1 VVANAPG
8 NAELILRGV
17 SFSLAASETLGIIGP
32 SGSGKS
38 TLAKVL
44 LGIWPTFRGCV
55 RMDGTEVAKMDHD
68 RVGQHLGYLPQT
80 VELLPGTIAENI
92 RRLGP
97 DDPAGVIEAAELAG
111 AHEMILSLP
120 NGYDTVVGK
129 RGFALSGG
137 QTQRIGL
144 ARAFYGRPNFVLL
157 DEPDAD
163 LDDAGERALAQAIS
177 ILRKRQATVVI
188 VSHRSAL
195 LQLVDKVLI
204 MNSGQS
210 AKFGSL
216 GELRTPGAAPKVRVV
231 S

>member
-1 VVANAPG
+1 
-8 NAELILRGV
+8 
-17 SFSLAASETLGIIGP
+17 
-32 SGSGKS
+32 
-38 TLAKVL
+38 
-44 LGIWPTFRGCV
+44 
-55 RMDGTEVAKMDHD
+55 MDGADVAKMDHD
-68 RVGQHLGYLPQT
+68 RIGAHIGYLPQS

-97 DDPAGVIEAAELAG
+97 DDPAGVVEAAELAG

-120 NGYDTVVGK
+120 DGYDTMVGN

-137 QTQRIGL
+137 QMQRVGL
-144 ARAFYGRPNFVLL
+144 ARAFYGRPSFVLL

-163 LDDAGERALAQAIS
+163 LDDAGERALAQAICV
-177 ILRKRQATVVI
+177 LRKRQTTVVL

-204 MNSGQS
+204 MNGGQS
-210 AKFGSL
+210 VKFGPL
-216 GELRTPGAAPKVRVV
+216 DELRSPGAAPKVRVV